1 MSSESFRNLSFLGKI
16 PEFCQK
22 LAELCQISEFFSD
35 LSFGSNAQKKAC
47 ISSGFFCALLE
58 KLRSAKNSGFRHNSG
73 IFSENSGI
81 FAENPDIFLKKCKF
95 DGIEN

>member
-1 MSSESFRNLSFLGKI
+1 MCTLTKFYERYLQT
-16 PEFCQK
+16 P
-22 LAELCQISEFFSD
+22 
-35 LSFGSNAQKKAC
+35 FGEQYCKSANSLQCA
-47 ISSGFFCALLE
+47 GFFCALLE

-95 DGIEN
+95 DGI